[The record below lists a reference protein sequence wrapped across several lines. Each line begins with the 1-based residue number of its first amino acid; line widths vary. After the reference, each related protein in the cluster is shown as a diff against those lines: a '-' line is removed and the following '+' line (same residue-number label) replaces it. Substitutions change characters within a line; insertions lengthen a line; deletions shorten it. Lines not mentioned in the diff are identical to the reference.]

1 MALGTIISADGS
13 ATAFDYQSTQS
24 TFQAN
29 NSLTI
34 NGPNIIIEFAV
45 GAENVD
51 LEAEYINYLNK
62 VSRNPGAALNSFMS
76 QRIVS
81 VAATNILTLNYNFT
95 FEAAA
100 TLEDA
105 CAASPSATG
114 RMNTDTLV
122 IGSMLFQFVSV
133 DGITIWDPINAGTYA
148 VKYGIE
154 QYFVTVVEGGYVS
167 AFEICPLA
175 LTYDGIAGIVGAGIS
190 CSTPNSM
197 TFGVLNPSPPPFP
210 PFYSQLFILDG
221 GEYRAATI
229 SDLEFNS
236 IVKLE
241 FNFQTLTPTPGQ
253 SYATGA
259 FDFGGIV
266 IVENNSNPCP

>member
-13 ATAFDYQSTQS
+13 VTTFDYQSTQS

-51 LEAEYINYLNK
+51 LEAEYINYLNR

-81 VAATNILTLNYNFT
+81 VAASFQSSLYAFT
-95 FEAAA
+95 FETAA

-105 CAASPSATG
+105 CAASPSADGLGTG
-114 RMNTDTLV
+114 NTLV
-122 IGSMLFQFVSV
+122 VGSTLFQSLTVE
-133 DGITIWDPINAGTYA
+133 GIPIRDPINAGTYA
-148 VKYGIE
+148 VRSGIE